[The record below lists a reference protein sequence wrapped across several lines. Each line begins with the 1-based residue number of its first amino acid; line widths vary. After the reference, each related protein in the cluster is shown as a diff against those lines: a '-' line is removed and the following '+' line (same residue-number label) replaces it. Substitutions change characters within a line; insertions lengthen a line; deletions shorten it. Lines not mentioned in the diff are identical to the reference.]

1 MNLYRQLL
9 WSIII
14 AILQASTSPNV
25 RCWTA
30 DRVSRLPSHTLTSGH
45 RPDILRG
52 DTKVLSNYPLGCSLA
67 ILQTLNYKSFYMQW
81 ESLFTISLLLKIQDT
96 HQQFM
101 FSGSYVLEHGTFY
114 WSRMRAN
121 FYYFLHPKVFLLKLK
136 LWPLAC
142 SSASAPRT
150 AVIA

>member
-1 MNLYRQLL
+1 MNIYRQLYYNCNL
-9 WSIII
+9 VSLDLNKCPMLNCWLCES
-14 AILQASTSPNV
+14 AAESQAHS
-25 RCWTA
+25 
-30 DRVSRLPSHTLTSGH
+30 
-45 RPDILRG
+45 PDILRG